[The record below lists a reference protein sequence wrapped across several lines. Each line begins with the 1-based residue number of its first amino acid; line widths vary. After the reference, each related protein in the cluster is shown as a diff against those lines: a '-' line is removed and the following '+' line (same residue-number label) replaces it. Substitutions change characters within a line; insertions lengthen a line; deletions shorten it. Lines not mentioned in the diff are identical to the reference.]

1 MTKKL
6 TIALFSASMLALSAT
21 SSLAQET
28 YVRADSHRNVG
39 PDGNPDGK
47 ANREE
52 AVRPLPQ
59 GFREQFDAMPTANGR
74 RDLQADY
81 ARPPSQPAQ

>member
-21 SSLAQET
+21 SSFAQET
-28 YVRADSHRNVG
+28 YVRADSHRNAG
-39 PDGNPDGK
+39 PTGK
-47 ANREE
+47 ATRQE

-59 GFREQFDAMPTANGR
+59 GFREQFAAMPAANGR
-74 RDLQADY
+74 GNLQVDY
-81 ARPPSQPAQ
+81 ARPPAQPAQ

>member
-21 SSLAQET
+21 SSFAQET
-28 YVRADSHRNVG
+28 YVRADGHRNAG
-39 PDGNPDGK
+39 PAGK
-47 ANREE
+47 ATRQE

-59 GFREQFDAMPTANGR
+59 GFREQFAAMPTADGR
-74 RDLQADY
+74 RDLQVDY
-81 ARPPSQPAQ
+81 ARPPAQPAQ